1 MVDSRRMKPQLPQ
14 RRKHRRRWEAFSTL
28 LILVSLTLCLLGLQ
42 LWEIWLM
49 LLLVIYLGWCLRR

>member
-1 MVDSRRMKPQLPQ
+1 MKPQLPQ